1 MDGSDPLD
9 SMGAV
14 GGTDGQAGDDQGATG
29 WGLVATYDGAAAL
42 IAALLDLDADAEYT
56 KTELSDASG
65 VAYKTLY
72 LDGTVEAL
80 VDAGFLEREQRD
92 GEETTFRIATESSV
106 FEAAAAFETAA
117 ADG

>member
-9 SMGAV
+9 SLGAI
-14 GGTDGQAGDDQGATG
+14 GGTDEQNADDHGVTG
-29 WGLVATYDGAAAL
+29 WDLVADYDGAAAL
-42 IAALLDLDADAEYT
+42 IAGLLELDADAEYT
-56 KTELSDASG
+56 KSELSDASG

-92 GEETTFRIATESSV
+92 GEETTFRIAPESPV
-106 FEAAAAFETAA
+106 FEAASAFETAA
-117 ADG
+117 TDG

>member
-9 SMGAV
+9 STGTV
-14 GGTDGQAGDDQGATG
+14 GGMDGQDDDATG
-29 WGLVATYDGAAAL
+29 WDLVADYDGAAAL
-42 IAALLDLDADAEYT
+42 IAGLLELDADSEYT

-80 VDAGFLEREQRD
+80 VDAGFLECEQRD
-92 GEETTFRIATESSV
+92 GEETTFRIDPESPV
-106 FEAAAAFETAA
+106 FEAAAAFEIAA

>member
-9 SMGAV
+9 SMGAI
-14 GGTDGQAGDDQGATG
+14 GGTDGQDVDADAGWD
-29 WGLVATYDGAAAL
+29 LVAAYDGAAAL
-42 IAALLDLDADAEYT
+42 IAALLRLDAESAYT

-80 VDAGFLEREQRD
+80 VDAGFLERDQR
-92 GEETTFRIATESSV
+92 EEAETTFRIAPESPV
-106 FEAAAAFETAA
+106 FEAAAAFDEAA
-117 ADG
+117 AQR

>member
-1 MDGSDPLD
+1 MNGSDPLD

-14 GGTDGQAGDDQGATG
+14 GGQDNRDDDATG
-29 WGLVATYDGAAAL
+29 WELVAAYDGAAAL
-42 IAALLDLDADAEYT
+42 IAALLDLDADTEYT

-80 VDAGFLEREQRD
+80 VDAGFLEREG
-92 GEETTFRIATESSV
+92 GEEAETTFRVRPDSQV
-106 FEAAAAFETAA
+106 FEAAAAFDDVATRQ
-117 ADG
+117 